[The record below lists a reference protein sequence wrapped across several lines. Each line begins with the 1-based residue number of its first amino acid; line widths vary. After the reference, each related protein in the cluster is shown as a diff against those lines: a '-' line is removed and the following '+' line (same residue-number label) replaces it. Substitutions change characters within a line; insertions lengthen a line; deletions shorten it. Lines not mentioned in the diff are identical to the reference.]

1 MEVELHAGGLNLR
14 VSRGES
20 IATPFCEQDVLVALG
35 VVELLVRQFG
45 VDGAG
50 YITRVAP
57 DVDPN
62 QLAVGDRVFFLKK
75 QVFSARVAVQA
86 AFTARIPDS
95 LSVVE
100 AASMLM
106 PFATA
111 YHSLVNVGRM
121 KSGDASVA
129 VRL

>member
-1 MEVELHAGGLNLR
+1 MEVELHSGGLNFR
-14 VSRGES
+14 VSRSES

-75 QVFSARVAVQA
+75 QVFSARVAVEA

-100 AASMLM
+100 AACMLM

-111 YHSLVNVGRM
+111 YHSLVNVGRT
-121 KSGDASVA
+121 KEW
-129 VRL
+129 